1 MFTFIILPTVLVIVA
16 VSLILRLIVRPILN
30 PYRIRHPYFGPYGYY
45 GYGAATGDTASA
57 GFCPSWCSSLSTAS
71 SAVAGSVAP
80 AQHLIERRSTMALL
94 ERVGTLLRANIND
107 LIEKAEDP
115 EKLAKQ
121 LVLDMENQL
130 LQVKTQVAI
139 AIADQHLLQKKLK
152 EHEEAMNQLNR
163 KAELAVQKQ
172 QDDLARAAL
181 ERSISH
187 QQLAQS
193 FAQQL
198 EDQTTEAE
206 TLRNAFTK
214 LQQKLEETRSACEM
228 LMARNRRARTIGK
241 ANAARTLA
249 ATHQTAVDPQ
259 PPALQHPC
267 NAKPPTPPTPCS
279 KPKPSKTA

>member
-1 MFTFIILPTVLVIVA
+1 
-16 VSLILRLIVRPILN
+16 
-30 PYRIRHPYFGPYGYY
+30 
-45 GYGAATGDTASA
+45 
-57 GFCPSWCSSLSTAS
+57 
-71 SAVAGSVAP
+71 
-80 AQHLIERRSTMALL
+80 MALL

-152 EHEEAMNQLNR
+152 EHEDAMNQWNR

-181 ERSISH
+181 ERSLSN
-187 QQLAQS
+187 QQLTAN

-198 EDQTTEAE
+198 DDQKAETE
-206 TLRNAFTK
+206 TLRNAFNR
-214 LQQKLEETRSACEM
+214 LQQKLSETRSACE
-228 LMARNRRARTIGK
+228 LLIAQQRRARTVGK
-241 ANAARTLA
+241 ANAARTIAASHQRSTAMNRLRSSIQREEADNLA
-249 ATHQTAVDPQ
+249 SHILLESQSLEDRLNTLEREDQIERLLEDLKSRQ
-259 PPALQHPC
+259 PRL
-267 NAKPPTPPTPCS
+267 S
-279 KPKPSKTA
+279 